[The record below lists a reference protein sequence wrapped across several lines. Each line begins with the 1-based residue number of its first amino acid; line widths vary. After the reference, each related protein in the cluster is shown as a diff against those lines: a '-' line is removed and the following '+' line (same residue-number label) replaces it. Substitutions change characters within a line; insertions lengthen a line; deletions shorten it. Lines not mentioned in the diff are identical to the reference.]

1 MYILIRKEEKE
12 MAIQTLL
19 NYNRS
24 ANNIALSDAT
34 PFVGTP
40 LLLAEFG
47 LFVPQATNFVELIAT
62 IGWDGIPGA
71 VEPNQSEVEF
81 FITQDNIRVV
91 SAQEEVAA
99 DGAAM
104 DANTFVTTT
113 FQGVLTNVSTGH
125 RVYRL
130 FAQNLAPV
138 QSTTTI
144 RGPVTISGK
153 VIGPE
158 S

>member
-1 MYILIRKEEKE
+1 

-24 ANNIALSDAT
+24 ANNIANSAST

-62 IGWDGIPGA
+62 VGWSSVPSA
-71 VEPNQSEVEF
+71 LEPNQSEVEF
-81 FITQDNIRVV
+81 FINQDNIRVV
-91 SAQEEVAA
+91 STREEAPT
-99 DGAAM
+99 DGS
-104 DANTFVTTT
+104 DPPLFVTTT

-125 RVYRL
+125 HVYQL
-130 FAQNLAPV
+130 FAQNL
-138 QSTTTI
+138 QDTQSSTTI
-144 RGPVTISGK
+144 VGPVTISGK